1 MRSTFFCLYLRAA
14 IVFRCRRRTLS
25 AWGVAISESRPS
37 ELGEGRWDGGAPEGT
52 VVRTDMSSGGGWL
65 GLLELE
71 LSLDPKVGSS
81 WTERKASGNVSKR
94 FGGGVSMNGNG

>member
-1 MRSTFFCLYLRAA
+1 
-14 IVFRCRRRTLS
+14 
-25 AWGVAISESRPS
+25 
-37 ELGEGRWDGGAPEGT
+37 
-52 VVRTDMSSGGGWL
+52 MSSGGGWL
-65 GLLELE
+65 GLLELELE